1 MVVHT
6 ILFIQHRFY
15 TIVQR
20 LFDIQG
26 QKSFLV
32 ESLQIFIE
40 RNDVVTIKVVL
51 TEFIVSNFSSFLSV
65 QFGNPVFCFTVT
77 DASILIR
84 IYFLE
89 KFRHLSRF
97 ETRKISTNTKVP
109 NISSS
114 RSSNYPSFRA
124 YHPLNLVFWYH
135 HILQR
140 PKLQNRLLTISFL
153 KVQIFGLIFCAF
165 GFKMPKLNYSAAD
178 NLSSVKNRIKNN
190 SCLLS

>member
-1 MVVHT
+1 MFH
-6 ILFIQHRFY
+6 IIESYDIAH
-15 TIVQR
+15 IVETLYYR
-20 LFDIQG
+20 AYDIPNH
-26 QKSFLV
+26 KSFLV
-32 ESLQIFIE
+32 EPLQIFVE
-40 RNDVVTIKVVL
+40 GNDIVTIKIVL

-65 QFGNPVFCFTVT
+65 QFGNPVFCFIVT

-84 IYFLE
+84 IYFFE

-114 RSSNYPSFRA
+114 RSSNCPSFRA

-153 KVQIFGLIFCAF
+153 NV
-165 GFKMPKLNYSAAD
+165 
-178 NLSSVKNRIKNN
+178 
-190 SCLLS
+190 